1 MAKKKPQVA
10 LVYDFDG
17 TLSPGNMQEFGFI
30 QATGKTKDEF
40 WEKNRK
46 FAEGKDANGIL
57 TYMYLM
63 LDEAKKNNI
72 SLTRE
77 SFQKFGKDVELFR
90 GVKQWF
96 SLVNEYGQQYR
107 TGRKALHQ
115 LLGTEGDDRGHTYRQ
130 EFENIYACSFST
142 IRRESP
148 MASRSRRLY
157 YQEQFL
163 FKSTRVSNR

>member
-1 MAKKKPQVA
+1 MAKKRPQVA

-63 LDEAKKNNI
+63 LDEAQEEQYLAHPGIFSEIRQGCRTVPRRK
-72 SLTRE
+72 TMVFARE
-77 SFQKFGKDVELFR
+77 
-90 GVKQWF
+90 
-96 SLVNEYGQQYR
+96 
-107 TGRKALHQ
+107 
-115 LLGTEGDDRGHTYRQ
+115 
-130 EFENIYACSFST
+130 
-142 IRRESP
+142 
-148 MASRSRRLY
+148 
-157 YQEQFL
+157 
-163 FKSTRVSNR
+163 

>member
-1 MAKKKPQVA
+1 MAKKRPKVA

-96 SLVNEYGQQYR
+96 SLVN
-107 TGRKALHQ
+107 
-115 LLGTEGDDRGHTYRQ
+115 D
-130 EFENIYACSFST
+130 
-142 IRRESP
+142 
-148 MASRSRRLY
+148 
-157 YQEQFL
+157 
-163 FKSTRVSNR
+163 

>member
-1 MAKKKPQVA
+1 MAKKRPQVA

-96 SLVNEYGQQYR
+96 SLVNEYGNSI
-107 TGRKALHQ
+107 GLDVKH
-115 LLGTEGDDRGHTYRQ
+115 
-130 EFENIYACSFST
+130 
-142 IRRESP
+142 
-148 MASRSRRLY
+148 
-157 YQEQFL
+157 
-163 FKSTRVSNR
+163 